1 MQFQQSR
8 GYNLMTDMPS
18 WPVFKLIRAFIP
30 NILICSR
37 VLTIILKI
45 EVKKLSS
52 RKSWSLLFSFQKIWS
67 QR

>member
-1 MQFQQSR
+1 
-8 GYNLMTDMPS
+8 MTDMPS

-30 NILICSR
+30 NILICFR

-52 RKSWSLLFSFQKIWS
+52 RKKLGVYFSLFKKSGVRDKKLE
-67 QR
+67 